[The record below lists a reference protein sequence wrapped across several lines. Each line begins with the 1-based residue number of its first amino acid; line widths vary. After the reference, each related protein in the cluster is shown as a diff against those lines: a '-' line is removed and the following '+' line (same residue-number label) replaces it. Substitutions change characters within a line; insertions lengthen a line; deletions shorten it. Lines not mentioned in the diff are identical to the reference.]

1 MGNPTSQSNAQS
13 LRDVLVG
20 LSRDY
25 LAKRHHKKN
34 RRKIYISAI
43 FCCKYQKN
51 DVTLQRKEKEYMKS
65 HSKQYRKLHFAVMVI
80 EATAKKQNV
89 AGEVM
94 YQRLK
99 AQDLIR
105 QRLLMHYDS
114 LHTQSLDW
122 VVEDTIETLNNWE
135 KEGKEYAQ

>member
-1 MGNPTSQSNAQS
+1 MNA
-13 LRDVLVG
+13 
-20 LSRDY
+20 
-25 LAKRHHKKN
+25 
-34 RRKIYISAI
+34 
-43 FCCKYQKN
+43 
-51 DVTLQRKEKEYMKS
+51 

-80 EATAKKQNV
+80 EAAAKMQKV
-89 AGEVM
+89 TGDVM

-105 QRLLMHYDS
+105 QRLLQHYEA

>member
-1 MGNPTSQSNAQS
+1 
-13 LRDVLVG
+13 
-20 LSRDY
+20 
-25 LAKRHHKKN
+25 
-34 RRKIYISAI
+34 
-43 FCCKYQKN
+43 
-51 DVTLQRKEKEYMKS
+51 MKA

-80 EATAKKQNV
+80 EAAAKMQKV
-89 AGEVM
+89 TGDVM

-105 QRLLMHYDS
+105 QRLLQHYEA

-122 VVEDTIETLNNWE
+122 VVEDTIETINNWE

>member
-1 MGNPTSQSNAQS
+1 MRSKFLTTSSESTENEPVSPKFTKSHYNPTAFTE
-13 LRDVLVG
+13 
-20 LSRDY
+20 
-25 LAKRHHKKN
+25 KRTINVNEVKQMTNKSKKY
-34 RRKIYISAI
+34 RKI
-43 FCCKYQKN
+43 
-51 DVTLQRKEKEYMKS
+51 
-65 HSKQYRKLHFAVMVI
+65 HFAVMVL

-89 AGEVM
+89 KGNVM

-105 QRLLMHYDS
+105 QRLLQHYEA

-135 KEGKEYAQ
+135 QEQKEYAR

>member
-1 MGNPTSQSNAQS
+1 
-13 LRDVLVG
+13 
-20 LSRDY
+20 
-25 LAKRHHKKN
+25 
-34 RRKIYISAI
+34 
-43 FCCKYQKN
+43 
-51 DVTLQRKEKEYMKS
+51 MKA

-80 EATAKKQNV
+80 EAAAKMQKV
-89 AGEVM
+89 TGDVM

-99 AQDLIR
+99 AQDLIS
-105 QRLLMHYDS
+105 QRLLQHYEA

>member
-1 MGNPTSQSNAQS
+1 
-13 LRDVLVG
+13 
-20 LSRDY
+20 
-25 LAKRHHKKN
+25 
-34 RRKIYISAI
+34 
-43 FCCKYQKN
+43 
-51 DVTLQRKEKEYMKS
+51 MKA

-80 EATAKKQNV
+80 EAAAKMQKV
-89 AGEVM
+89 TGDVM

-105 QRLLMHYDS
+105 QRLLQHYEA

-135 KEGKEYAQ
+135 KEGKEDAQ

>member
-1 MGNPTSQSNAQS
+1 
-13 LRDVLVG
+13 
-20 LSRDY
+20 
-25 LAKRHHKKN
+25 
-34 RRKIYISAI
+34 
-43 FCCKYQKN
+43 
-51 DVTLQRKEKEYMKS
+51 MKS

>member
-1 MGNPTSQSNAQS
+1 
-13 LRDVLVG
+13 
-20 LSRDY
+20 
-25 LAKRHHKKN
+25 
-34 RRKIYISAI
+34 
-43 FCCKYQKN
+43 
-51 DVTLQRKEKEYMKS
+51 MKA

-80 EATAKKQNV
+80 EAAAKMQKV
-89 AGEVM
+89 TGEVM

-105 QRLLMHYDS
+105 QRLLQHYEA

>member
-1 MGNPTSQSNAQS
+1 MSGSVKIVRGKAEIRTIYVNEVKHMTNKS
-13 LRDVLVG
+13 
-20 LSRDY
+20 
-25 LAKRHHKKN
+25 KKY
-34 RRKIYISAI
+34 RKI
-43 FCCKYQKN
+43 
-51 DVTLQRKEKEYMKS
+51 
-65 HSKQYRKLHFAVMVI
+65 HFAVMVL

-89 AGEVM
+89 KGDVM

-105 QRLLMHYDS
+105 QRLLQHYEA

-135 KEGKEYAQ
+135 QEQKEYAR

>member
-1 MGNPTSQSNAQS
+1 MTNKS
-13 LRDVLVG
+13 
-20 LSRDY
+20 
-25 LAKRHHKKN
+25 KKY
-34 RRKIYISAI
+34 RKI
-43 FCCKYQKN
+43 
-51 DVTLQRKEKEYMKS
+51 
-65 HSKQYRKLHFAVMVI
+65 HFAVMVL

-89 AGEVM
+89 KGDVM

-105 QRLLMHYDS
+105 QRLLKHYEA

-135 KEGKEYAQ
+135 QEQKEYAR

>member
-1 MGNPTSQSNAQS
+1 
-13 LRDVLVG
+13 
-20 LSRDY
+20 
-25 LAKRHHKKN
+25 
-34 RRKIYISAI
+34 
-43 FCCKYQKN
+43 
-51 DVTLQRKEKEYMKS
+51 MKA

-80 EATAKKQNV
+80 EAAAKMQKV
-89 AGEVM
+89 TGDVM

-105 QRLLMHYDS
+105 QRLLQHYEA
-114 LHTQSLDW
+114 LHTQSLAW

>member
-1 MGNPTSQSNAQS
+1 
-13 LRDVLVG
+13 
-20 LSRDY
+20 
-25 LAKRHHKKN
+25 
-34 RRKIYISAI
+34 
-43 FCCKYQKN
+43 
-51 DVTLQRKEKEYMKS
+51 MKA

-80 EATAKKQNV
+80 EAAAKMQKV
-89 AGEVM
+89 TGDVM

-105 QRLLMHYDS
+105 QRLLQHYEA

>member
-1 MGNPTSQSNAQS
+1 M
-13 LRDVLVG
+13 R
-20 LSRDY
+20 LS
-25 LAKRHHKKN
+25 
-34 RRKIYISAI
+34 
-43 FCCKYQKN
+43 
-51 DVTLQRKEKEYMKS
+51 
-65 HSKQYRKLHFAVMVI
+65 SKQYRKLHFAVMVI
-80 EATAKKQNV
+80 EAAAKMQKV
-89 AGEVM
+89 TGDVM

-105 QRLLMHYDS
+105 QRLLQHYEA